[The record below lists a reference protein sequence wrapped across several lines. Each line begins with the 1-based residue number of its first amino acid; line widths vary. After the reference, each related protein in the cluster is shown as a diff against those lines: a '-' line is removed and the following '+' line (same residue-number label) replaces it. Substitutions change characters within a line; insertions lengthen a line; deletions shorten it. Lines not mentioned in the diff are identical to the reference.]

1 MRRRR
6 RRSTPEEHEN
16 HDRWLVSYADFITL
30 LFAFFVVM
38 YALSSLNEGKYK
50 VLSNSLV
57 TAFRSA
63 NSTGGGPMVLPT
75 AQLTS
80 IRPMLKPR
88 TTTQQARDQQAERMK
103 NIARE
108 ITEVMSPFSTQGQVA
123 VIETERGIT
132 VEINDSLLF
141 SPGRAELAPA
151 AEQAIRGVGSVF
163 ATTEFPVTIEG
174 HTDDIPISTP
184 LFPSNWELSAVRATT
199 VLRIMMTAGVTA
211 DRLTAIGYGDQ
222 RPVAANATAE
232 GRARNRRV
240 AIQLEAAVPAAPA
253 VPLASTPVAGGIN

>member
-1 MRRRR
+1 MRRRN

-38 YALSSLNEGKYK
+38 YALSSLNEGKYR

-57 TAFRSA
+57 TAFRSSA
-63 NSTGGGPMVLPT
+63 STGGGPMVLTSPH
-75 AQLTS
+75 LTS
-80 IRPMLKPR
+80 IRPSLRPR
-88 TTTQQARDQQAERMK
+88 TSSQQARDAQAERMK
-103 NIARE
+103 QVAHDVSQ
-108 ITEVMSPFSTQGQVA
+108 VMSPYATQGQVA
-123 VIETERGIT
+123 VIETDRGIT

-141 SPGRAELAPA
+141 SPGRAELSPE
-151 AEQAIRGVGSVF
+151 AEQAIRGVGAVF
-163 ATTEFPVTIEG
+163 AATEFPVTIEG
-174 HTDDIPISTP
+174 HTDNIPISTP

-199 VLRIMMTAGVTA
+199 VLRIMMSAGVTP

-222 RPVAANATAE
+222 RPVAGNDTPE

-240 AIQLEAAVPAAPA
+240 AIQLEAAVPARPA
-253 VPLASTPVAGGIN
+253 VPLATLPQ